1 MHLNAHTHIH
11 SRTNAHIGAHKQKA
25 SPDRGVEILV
35 SLEMPVETLSSPFTH
50 THTHSRRAGLTNG
63 CVETY

>member
-1 MHLNAHTHIH
+1 MHTHQH
-11 SRTNAHIGAHKQKA
+11 TREPKA
-25 SPDRGVEILV
+25 SPAGGVEMLV

-50 THTHSRRAGLTNG
+50 RAARETRELTNG